1 MDILRRSYAPI
12 STEAWAQID
21 DIARQALATS
31 LSARRFVDVIGP
43 LGLECASVA
52 LGRLS
57 VPEEQSRTGVGY
69 GVHQVLPL
77 VETRIGFKLE
87 QWELDNVGRG
97 AKDIQLDSLVDAARK
112 IAAFE
117 ENAIYHGFAPSGIV
131 GIHSC
136 VVGKPI
142 KMPLDPTGCID
153 AVGEAQVALVRRGV
167 EGNSA
172 LVASP
177 KLWKLLARNTE
188 GGTLKGLIQG
198 QIGGP
203 VVLSETVTDGLL
215 VSLRGGD
222 LELTI
227 GQDLAIGYLNH
238 DPKGISLYLT
248 ESFTFRVVAPEAIV
262 AFAV

>member
-1 MDILRRSYAPI
+1 MDILRRTYAPVAV
-12 STEAWAQID
+12 EAWAQID
-21 DIARQALATS
+21 DIARQALTAN
-31 LSARRFVDVIGP
+31 LSARRFVDVLGP
-43 LGLECASVA
+43 LGLECASVT

-57 VPEEQSRTGVGY
+57 VPKEQGGVGF

-77 VETRIGFKLE
+77 VESRIGFKLE

-97 AKDIQLDSLVDAARK
+97 AKDIQLDSLVEAARK

-117 ENAIYHGFAPSGIV
+117 ESAIYHGFPPSGIV
-131 GIHSC
+131 GIHAS
-136 VVGKPI
+136 VKGDPI
-142 KMPLDPTGCID
+142 QMPLEPTGCID
-153 AVGEAQVALVRRGV
+153 AVAEAQVALVHRGI

-177 KLWKLLARNTE
+177 KLWKLLTRNTE

-203 VVLSETVTDGLL
+203 VVLSESVAGGLL

-238 DPKGISLYLT
+238 DSKGVSLYLT
-248 ESFTFRVVAPEAIV
+248 ESFAFRVISPEAVV
-262 AFAV
+262 AFTV